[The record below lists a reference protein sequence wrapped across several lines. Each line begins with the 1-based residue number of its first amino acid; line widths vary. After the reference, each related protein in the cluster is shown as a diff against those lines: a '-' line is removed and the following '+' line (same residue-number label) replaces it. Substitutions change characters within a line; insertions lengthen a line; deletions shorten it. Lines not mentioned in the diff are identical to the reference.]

1 MSLEGEKQLS
11 CLTEETG
18 LQVLRGL
25 PELTRGGAMA
35 GLSSFNSFLSLVEI
49 SCVLSYLSPV
59 RLFVTP
65 WTVACQPPLSMGFS
79 SQEYWSG
86 LPCPPPGDLSDPRIE
101 PGTPQSPALPGGF
114 FITGTTWEAPVEITY
129 W

>member
-1 MSLEGEKQLS
+1 MSFMSLEGEKQLS

-59 RLFVTP
+59 
-65 WTVACQPPLSMGFS
+65 
-79 SQEYWSG
+79 
-86 LPCPPPGDLSDPRIE
+86 
-101 PGTPQSPALPGGF
+101 
-114 FITGTTWEAPVEITY
+114 
-129 W
+129 